1 MRAAARRL
9 SSGPAHSLL
18 VRSQFVWAA
27 ILAGGLFF
35 LPESPRW
42 LLVTG
47 RDERARTSL
56 ARLFRLPE
64 NSPYVAEE
72 YANIAANVHH
82 ESTLGKISY
91 ARLLFKSDEQ
101 RLPLRVWTGCAL
113 QALQQLS
120 GINFSASLS
129 SARPRAATRPSA
141 PSSST

>member
-1 MRAAARRL
+1 
-9 SSGPAHSLL
+9 
-18 VRSQFVWAA
+18 VWAA